1 MEVNTKDKNFN
12 NGFVMGNHISC
23 CGRCGKMYEEMLH
36 KIVTGCPDFIE
47 FMKALPK
54 EGGE

>member
-1 MEVNTKDKNFN
+1 MKNNKDFHD
-12 NGFVMGNHISC
+12 GFVMGNHISN
-23 CGRCGKMYEEMLH
+23 CGRCGNMYEEMLH

-54 EGGE
+54 SEGGE